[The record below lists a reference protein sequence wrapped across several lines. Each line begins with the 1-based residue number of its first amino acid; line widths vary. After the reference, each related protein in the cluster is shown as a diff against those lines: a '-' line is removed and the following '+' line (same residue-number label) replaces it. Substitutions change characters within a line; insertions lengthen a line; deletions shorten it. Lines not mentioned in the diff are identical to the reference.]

1 MISLLTNLLSSDGN
15 TFLKKFLLWASIP
28 LVAWYVSLNWYQ
40 LMLIQGNSMAPTYR
54 HLQLVVLDK
63 HSEQY
68 KPGDVIAFYSE
79 NLDCVLVKR
88 IIAGPEDT
96 AQITG
101 GTLQV
106 NGQISQTYPN
116 VGLIASAGILA
127 EPVSLG
133 QGEFL
138 VLGDSLEKS
147 VDSSNPQVGR
157 VSENDILGKI
167 CLPQ

>member
-1 MISLLTNLLSSDGN
+1 MISLLTNLLSFDRN
-15 TFLKKFLLWASIP
+15 TILKKLLLWTIIP
-28 LVAWYVSLNWYQ
+28 LIVWYISLNWYQ

-101 GTLQV
+101 GTLQI
-106 NGQISQTYPN
+106 NGQSCHLFPD
-116 VGLIASAGILA
+116 VGLIPDAGILA
-127 EPVSLG
+127 EPVCLEQG
-133 QGEFL
+133 QFL
-138 VLGDSLEKS
+138 VLGDNLEKS
-147 VDSSNPQVGR
+147 VDSRNPQVGL
-157 VSENDILGKI
+157 VSENNILGKI
-167 CLPQ
+167 CLPH